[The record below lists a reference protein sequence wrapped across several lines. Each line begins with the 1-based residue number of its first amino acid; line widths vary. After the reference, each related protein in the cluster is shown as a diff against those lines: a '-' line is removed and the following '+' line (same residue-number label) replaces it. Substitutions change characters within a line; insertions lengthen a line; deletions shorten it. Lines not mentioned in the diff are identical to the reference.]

1 MNKVTINLQ
10 VFEPGIRG
18 FQAEWDRPRKPTF
31 RYGSDKVGE
40 AAAEEAFFLTNAPLE
55 LLSKDQVNIIKHY
68 KIWITSLVIGTSWTI
83 FTLREITT
91 VFNFGIYKSTLFSHV
106 FSFFLISII
115 IRHFI
120 ILIDK
125 L

>member
-68 KIWITSLVIGTSWTI
+68 KGHSLSVGDSVTVEYSDTNTTEEYLCDSIGWKKK
-83 FTLREITT
+83 E
-91 VFNFGIYKSTLFSHV
+91 
-106 FSFFLISII
+106 
-115 IRHFI
+115 
-120 ILIDK
+120 
-125 L
+125 